1 MSCYTD
7 LQKENVKNLS
17 VSYGWG
23 YYIGWAVTVIS
34 FGTGL
39 VSLLLKCLPPLN
51 QNPTPVPGQHNSQV
65 SYFVA
70 VPNVNGYQT
79 NYYTGNGYTTTLIN
93 YGYQTP
99 YAGGDYST
107 NNVVNGYETSQVK
120 NTNLANHVINVS
132 SEKPGAENDDNPNH
146 AITETGSE

>member
-79 NYYTGNGYTTTLIN
+79 NYYTRL
-93 YGYQTP
+93 
-99 YAGGDYST
+99 
-107 NNVVNGYETSQVK
+107 
-120 NTNLANHVINVS
+120 VIQQPLS
-132 SEKPGAENDDNPNH
+132 IM
-146 AITETGSE
+146 AIKHLMLEVIIQQIMLLMDPKHLKLKIPI